1 MAVFRHIIKPQSKT
15 VRTDRKTKQSNG
27 RIQKQNL
34 MCMGS
39 IPVTKASKKFN
50 EERLF
55 STNSAKQVDI
65 GMEYNQS

>member
-1 MAVFRHIIKPQSKT
+1 
-15 VRTDRKTKQSNG
+15 
-27 RIQKQNL
+27 
-34 MCMGS
+34 MGS